1 MGLQFGS
8 FNGFCETAALV
19 ICPLIGTS
27 QGVVP
32 TCYSRNV
39 DIGKTLIFQPCKL
52 APTTFSFLV
61 IKIDLVFVL
70 LTATCF
76 VHIVAIIMT
85 IIMILHIRSKYT
97 AVGRKEIV
105 MFFYLYAFISL
116 LAMFLDSGVI
126 PTDNVTYPVRSI
138 LFLFFQP
145 LFTNFKVVRGCIYR
159 IGSLCILLFTH
170 QWIRGFPIRRRW
182 NAIISLGK
190 ERVFDPTIYPI

>member
-1 MGLQFGS
+1 MIDRL
-8 FNGFCETAALV
+8 
-19 ICPLIGTS
+19 LI
-27 QGVVP
+27 
-32 TCYSRNV
+32 
-39 DIGKTLIFQPCKL
+39 
-52 APTTFSFLV
+52 
-61 IKIDLVFVL
+61 L

-138 LFLFFQP
+138 LFLYFCFFWCSWTW
-145 LFTNFKVVRGCIYR
+145 LLKVVRGCIYGF
-159 IGSLCILLFTH
+159 GSSCILLFTH
-170 QWIRGFPIRRRW
+170 QWFCGFPIRRRW

-190 ERVFDPTIYPI
+190 GTSINPAIFSPSKQTFV